1 MIVVMCVFED
11 ENLMHHIAIVGGM
24 KVVAVL
30 RGVNTN
36 CARAVRHIRRP
47 TLVELAV
54 PEYEFGHWVM
64 KDKEGIPTKQYIDVS
79 EHPSFKR
86 FVRMPLPV
94 LEWEYEKFAHK
105 FFLSDQVD
113 RIMRRLLVL
122 KQWQMKLLRVNGSML
137 QGIKSNSTVDGVRK
151 ALRHTGGVWS
161 LLARRDRVLKG
172 KRPHVEITLGHDH
185 DRAVARLSE
194 LLETDALLSVIPNG
208 VKARVLRKVSKIS

>member
-1 MIVVMCVFED
+1 MSSVVCVFED
-11 ENLMHHIAIVGGM
+11 ENLMYHIAIVGGM

-64 KDKEGIPTKQYIDVS
+64 KDKEGIPTQQYIDVS
-79 EHPSFKR
+79 EHPSFRR
-86 FVRMPLPV
+86 FVRMSLPV
-94 LEWEYEKFAHK
+94 LKLEYQRIAHK

-122 KQWQMKLLRVNGSML
+122 RQWQMKLLRVNGSML
-137 QGIKSNSTVDGVRK
+137 KGIKSNSTVDGVRK

-172 KRPHVEITLGHDH
+172 RRPHVEINLGHDH

-194 LLETDALLSVIPNG
+194 LFETDTLLSGIPNC
-208 VKARVLRKVSKIS
+208 VKARVLRKVSNMS